1 MNERDANPVGPSSD
15 AERTALELALPADLP
30 PEVLELAK
38 TNPQVRDAVRI
49 VAEQYRGPIPHP
61 RTLKEFDQ
69 IVPGSA
75 RDLIDDFK
83 AWGAL
88 NRTLLERQ
96 ANGELQQDAA
106 DRSLAFR
113 GQVIAVILVVFFG
126 IPGIVRI
133 FQGDTVGGALLLAPA
148 LLGGLARLFIAGR
161 SSLGAQESADSSTDA
176 QGQTPKK
183 P

>member
-1 MNERDANPVGPSSD
+1 MSSPPRDNTASTD
-15 AERTALELALPADLP
+15 LERTATELALPADLP
-30 PEVLELAK
+30 PEVIELAK

-96 ANGELQQDAA
+96 AQGELQQDAA
-106 DRSLAFR
+106 DRALAFR
-113 GQVIAVILVVFFG
+113 GQVIAVVLVMVFG
-126 IPGIVRI
+126 LPGIVRI
-133 FQGDTVGGALLLAPA
+133 FMGDAVGGALLLAPA

-161 SSLGAQESADSSTDA
+161 SSLGAQDNVDSSADM
-176 QGQTPKK
+176 QGQAQTKR
-183 P
+183 